1 MRKCPATRRR
11 PRPGSRPGGQVR
23 PRQPHLPCRSL
34 LAAGVSSATTGPEAS
49 ASGRA
54 APEAAAAARLS
65 RACDACGD
73 AATRRRD
80 ATPTPTPGRAEPVR
94 AGMGRGGRGGDRA
107 VPSRRQSAAAAATP
121 GACSG
126 RAPLA
131 PAARF
136 QLQRPAGRTL
146 QLQSIDA
153 APAPAPAGTAA
164 GVAAD
169 APAADAA
176 DADAESRDV
185 AEPTSLQQGSRDARP
200 QHRLPR
206 RLSADMASAVDV
218 CAVSAGLLVAG
229 RVLGAAAVA
238 TAAAAANVSTSSSSP
253 VNGSSTEPRAANSS
267 AAFANIDDGGGI
279 DPRDFAQG
287 YTDVQTLML
296 AGVCTLIVLVFALG
310 AGFAVRI
317 AWRKLRERAADGYTG
332 VVHRDDSSDP
342 LQGGAGGGRV
352 ASASTHSSGNL
363 LADELKAAAAHCS
376 AHNAVLDGAAIDD
389 VSSQSPLLA
398 GSASAG
404 SVRSHANGSVIT
416 MTLKNN
422 HLIVETQDRAVR
434 LQDGAT
440 KTTTT
445 TFTTSASPEHEPVFV
460 VEVTQPRGYSALP
473 ACADADADADAAN
486 PGACRQAAPAAS
498 QRAQVHRA
506 DADDDDE
513 DAGGGA
519 SVEEASSGVA
529 PASGAAPPRSN
540 TGLSQSDLSVSSA
553 GSANPSYRYGNQT
566 GYDGGPFGYPQYAGY
581 CVEAAAS
588 GAGAGAAGAVAA
600 ATTEAPS
607 ASAPATDTPGSAR
620 RPVFWGAQDSMLSSD
635 QQSEQL
641 LSDILQEELLQE
653 EQRQLGNGS
662 DSAAPGLHRTGSL
675 PPRVRAEPTQEE
687 SGAQQPGSRLEP
699 VAEAAAPRA
708 AYSPRKRAS
717 LPAISAGLCRP
728 SPRLE
733 GFTNDISPLREVA
746 DQSPE
751 AERCTGTRTL
761 QDGVSE
767 KPFENKSFVST
778 DQMAS

>member
-1 MRKCPATRRR
+1 M
-11 PRPGSRPGGQVR
+11 
-23 PRQPHLPCRSL
+23 
-34 LAAGVSSATTGPEAS
+34 
-49 ASGRA
+49 
-54 APEAAAAARLS
+54 
-65 RACDACGD
+65 
-73 AATRRRD
+73 
-80 ATPTPTPGRAEPVR
+80 
-94 AGMGRGGRGGDRA
+94 GDRGTQRQK
-107 VPSRRQSAAAAATP
+107 PSRRPEVSVFV
-121 GACSG
+121 GA
-126 RAPLA
+126 L
-131 PAARF
+131 
-136 QLQRPAGRTL
+136 
-146 QLQSIDA
+146 
-153 APAPAPAGTAA
+153 
-164 GVAAD
+164 
-169 APAADAA
+169 
-176 DADAESRDV
+176 
-185 AEPTSLQQGSRDARP
+185 
-200 QHRLPR
+200 R
-206 RLSADMASAVDV
+206 RV
-218 CAVSAGLLVAG
+218 
-229 RVLGAAAVA
+229 
-238 TAAAAANVSTSSSSP
+238 SSSP
-253 VNGSSTEPRAANSS
+253 GNGSSTEPRAANSS

-342 LQGGAGGGRV
+342 LQGGPGGCRG
-352 ASASTHSSGNL
+352 AAASTHSSGNL

-376 AHNAVLDGAAIDD
+376 AHNAVADCAAIDD

-473 ACADADADADAAN
+473 ACGDADADAGN

-498 QRAQVHRA
+498 QRAQV
-506 DADDDDE
+506 
-513 DAGGGA
+513 GA
-519 SVEEASSGVA
+519 EAA
-529 PASGAAPPRSN
+529 ASGPLAN

-581 CVEAAAS
+581 CVEAAAP
-588 GAGAGAAGAVAA
+588 GA
-600 ATTEAPS
+600 APS
-607 ASAPATDTPGSAR
+607 ASASATVTPGSAR
-620 RPVFWGAQDSMLSSD
+620 RPVFWGGQDSMLSSD

-662 DSAAPGLHRTGSL
+662 DSAGLGLHRTGSL

-687 SGAQQPGSRLEP
+687 SGAQQPSSRLEP

-733 GFTNDISPLREVA
+733 GFRNDISPLREVA

-751 AERCTGTRTL
+751 AERCTGSRTL

-778 DQMAS
+778 NQMAS